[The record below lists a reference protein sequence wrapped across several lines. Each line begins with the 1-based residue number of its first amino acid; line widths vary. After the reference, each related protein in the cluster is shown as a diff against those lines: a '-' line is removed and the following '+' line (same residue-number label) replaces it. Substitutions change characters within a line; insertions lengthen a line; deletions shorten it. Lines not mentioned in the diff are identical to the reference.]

1 MSEEYSNLINLTA
14 KKVYCPKCQKL
25 VRVKLTQSGEK
36 KQYACLICNTVMWQ
50 KEGLKWK
57 YQKAD

>member
-1 MSEEYSNLINLTA
+1 MINLTA